1 MNSEGF
7 HLVAYEDLCLNNLI
21 TVDISGA
28 HQVYIKYTPRQGA
41 SAGANTF

>member
-1 MNSEGF
+1 MNSDEF
-7 HLVAYEDLCLNNLI
+7 YLVAYKDLCLNNLI